1 MSDAT
6 NARGKRATST
16 DDSTTDPPA
25 GSAGDRVAD
34 APRPPHV
41 DGLPFVGS
49 TLGFVRDGLDFGDR
63 VLERGDVVSYDAVGE
78 HFVAVADPDVVEA
91 VLVSRND
98 EFRKGDFETEFGE
111 VLAPDGL
118 AFTEGDRWQRQ
129 RQALQGSFTP
139 SKVQGFAD
147 AIVDRA
153 TALADDWAAAAEA
166 VHLRDDASRFALDV
180 LARTL
185 LDVDLDG
192 DRGDVVATAVDA
204 ISDYASPTAMAVPD
218 WLPLPAR
225 RRYRR
230 AMADLDDLVD
240 ALVAERRART
250 TGADGGDRADA
261 PAYGEDLLGAM
272 LAAVDEAD
280 GRESDDDAAAAT
292 DRHAE
297 VAGGIREDELRDQ
310 LVTFL
315 FAGHETT
322 ATALTYAIWLVAGHP
337 RVGERLREELDAVL
351 EGGRP
356 TFGDVPR
363 LSYTEA
369 VVEEALRLY
378 PPVTALYREAVAPT
392 TVGGCRVDPG
402 EVLQL
407 STYHVHRDDRWWTAP
422 TAFRP
427 ERWLDDIAFG
437 RDAADRPEYAFF
449 PFGGGPRHCIGMR
462 FARLEL
468 RLGLATLASRL
479 EFEQLGGFDP
489 TVRIALDPGDVR
501 IRATERR

>member
-6 NARGKRATST
+6 NARGNGEASAE
-16 DDSTTDPPA
+16 DSTTDPPA

-49 TLGFVRDGLDFGDR
+49 TLGFVRDGLAFGDR
-63 VLERGDVVSYDAVGE
+63 VLERGDVASYDAIGE
-78 HFVAVADPDVVEA
+78 RFVAVADPDAVEA
-91 VLVSRND
+91 ILVSRND

-111 VLAPDGL
+111 VLAPEGL
-118 AFTEGDRWQRQ
+118 AFTEGDRWRRQ

-139 SKVQGFAD
+139 AKVQGFAD

-153 TALADDWAAAAEA
+153 NALADDWAAADGDVA
-166 VHLRDDASRFALDV
+166 LREDSSRFALDV

-218 WLPLPAR
+218 WLPHPAR

-230 AMADLDDLVD
+230 AMADLDELVD
-240 ALVAERRART
+240 ALVAERRARA
-250 TGADGGDRADA
+250 TGNEAGGEADA
-261 PAYGEDLLGAM
+261 PGYGEDLLGAM

-280 GRESDDDAAAAT
+280 GGESDDGPDADAT
-292 DRHAE
+292 
-297 VAGGIREDELRDQ
+297 GGIREDELRDQ

-322 ATALTYAIWLVAGHP
+322 ATALTYAVWLVAGHP
-337 RVGERLREELDAVL
+337 RVGERLRDEL
-351 EGGRP
+351 EGVLDEGRP
-356 TFGDVPR
+356 SFADVPR

-378 PPVTALYREAVAPT
+378 PPVAALYREAIAPT
-392 TVGGCRVDPG
+392 TVAGFRVDPG

-407 STYHVHRDDRWWTAP
+407 STYHVHRDDRWWIAP
-422 TAFRP
+422 TEFRP
-427 ERWLDDIAFG
+427 ERWLDDADFG

-468 RLGLATLASRL
+468 RLALATLASRL
-479 EFEQLGGFDP
+479 AFEQAGGFDP
-489 TVRIALDPGDVR
+489 TVKIALDPGDVR
-501 IRATERR
+501 VRAGERR